1 MKFALPELPYEMS
14 ALEPHISA
22 KTLEYHYGKHHKAYV
37 DKLNTALETQDF
49 GSASLEE
56 IITKADGGLYNNA
69 AQAWN
74 HSFYW
79 YGMDPQGGGV
89 ATGDAAAAIDE
100 AFGDFA
106 TFKQQFTE
114 TAATH
119 FGSGW
124 AWLALKDGKL
134 EIMGMH
140 DADSPLKVGAKPVL
154 ALDVWEHAYYLDYQ
168 NARPDYITAFWN
180 VVDWEFVNK
189 QLITDS
195 AEPLMKST
203 QQSRE
208 HTYFD
213 IVR

>member
-1 MKFALPELPYEMS
+1 MKFELPKLPYSMD
-14 ALEPHISA
+14 ALEPNISA
-22 KTLEYHYGKHHKAYV
+22 KTLEYHYGKHHKAYI
-37 DKLNTALETQDF
+37 DKLNAALEKEDF

-56 IITKADGGLYNNA
+56 IIKKSDNSLYNNA

-79 YGMDPQGGGV
+79 YGMSPQGGG
-89 ATGDAAAAIDE
+89 APTGDAATAIDE
-100 AFGDFA
+100 AFGDFE
-106 TFKQQFTE
+106 TFKKQFTE

-124 AWLALKDGKL
+124 AWLAVNNHKL

-140 DADSPLKVGAKPVL
+140 DADSPLKVNAKPVL

-180 VVDWEFVNK
+180 VIDWDFVNK
-189 QLITDS
+189 QLASDS
-195 AEPLMKST
+195 SEPLMPAVNK
-203 QQSRE
+203 
-208 HTYFD
+208 
-213 IVR
+213 